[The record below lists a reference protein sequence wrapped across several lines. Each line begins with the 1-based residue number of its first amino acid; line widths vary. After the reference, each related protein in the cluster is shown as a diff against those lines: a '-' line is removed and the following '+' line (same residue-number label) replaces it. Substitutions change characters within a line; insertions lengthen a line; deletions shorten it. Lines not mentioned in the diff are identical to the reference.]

1 MARRRRAAG
10 AGAGPGAATNR
21 FQFREE
27 LGGLKVMGVDF
38 WSGVQAILPC
48 PAPAQRP
55 CGLACSS
62 QERMMIGCWV
72 EVGAASTST
81 TTAIHYSLREEWTC

>member
-1 MARRRRAAG
+1 MARRRRAAGAGAG

-55 CGLACSS
+55 CGLGLQ
-62 QERMMIGCWV
+62 QERMMDWLLGGGGCGEHV
-72 EVGAASTST
+72 DDDSDPLQS
-81 TTAIHYSLREEWTC
+81 

>member
-1 MARRRRAAG
+1 MARRRRAAGAG

-48 PAPAQRP
+48 PALPLRKDPAAWP
-55 CGLACSS
+55 
-62 QERMMIGCWV
+62 
-72 EVGAASTST
+72 AA
-81 TTAIHYSLREEWTC
+81 RKKG